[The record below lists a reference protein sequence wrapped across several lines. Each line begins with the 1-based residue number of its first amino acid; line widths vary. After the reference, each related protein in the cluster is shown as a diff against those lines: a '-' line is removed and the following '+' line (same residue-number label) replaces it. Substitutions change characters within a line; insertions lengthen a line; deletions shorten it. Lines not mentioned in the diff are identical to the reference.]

1 MKNTYDL
8 VDSLGGLPLCVWV
21 PAPLTTPLVHGD
33 RKTEA
38 ARSIIQQG
46 VNGVE
51 RLTGA
56 AIKDFRVWQKDDS
69 VSVIKFSVNKDK
81 EAAFRQTTAEWLE
94 TYIPGARLIGPKWYP
109 VKADWIEVGLAM
121 DTDSGKVSRS
131 AMERNE
137 SCIGFCGLIP
147 GQIFRRSGW
156 YSSVKAH
163 QHCIYTAN
171 REALH
176 IALSCACEAYTTSQK
191 IYLISV
197 YLVVK

>member
-8 VDSLGGLPLCVWV
+8 VDSLGGLSLCVWV
-21 PAPLTTPLVHGD
+21 PAPLTTPLVQGD

-46 VNGVE
+46 VSGVE

-56 AIKDFRVWQKDDS
+56 AIKDFRVWRKDDS
-69 VSVIKFSVNKDK
+69 VSVIKFSVDKDK

-94 TYIPGARLIGPKWYP
+94 PYIPGARLIGPKWYP

-131 AMERNE
+131 AMERFGTEN
-137 SCIGFCGLIP
+137 
-147 GQIFRRSGW
+147 GW
-156 YSSVKAH
+156 RCLDAASLSFSTENLMTLTPSSFPH
-163 QHCIYTAN
+163 TP
-171 REALH
+171 
-176 IALSCACEAYTTSQK
+176 
-191 IYLISV
+191 
-197 YLVVK
+197 